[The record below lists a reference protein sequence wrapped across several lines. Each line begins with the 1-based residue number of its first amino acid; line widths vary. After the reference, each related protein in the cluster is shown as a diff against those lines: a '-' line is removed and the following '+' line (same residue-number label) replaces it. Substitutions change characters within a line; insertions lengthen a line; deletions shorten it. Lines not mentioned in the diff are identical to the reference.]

1 MLSHQ
6 AIYTYKR
13 SRRGL
18 TLVEMMVSVA
28 LTLMVVFALVRVF
41 EALGGN
47 VTTGRATIEMSA
59 NLRSAAQLL
68 RSDLAGLTVTTLP
81 PRTPEQ
87 GEGYLEI
94 VDGPVANP
102 LSLRGTSLEMMVG
115 VVLPPDRARGRV
127 SSPRPVGIPSVFDG
141 RSAAAPGPV
150 PSVGL
155 QTSSCHDG
163 SWSLTLC

>member
-94 VDGPVANP
+94 VDGP
-102 LSLRGTSLEMMVG
+102 GTDSQYVYADQIG
-115 VVLPPDRARGRV
+115 
-127 SSPRPVGIPSVFDG
+127 
-141 RSAAAPGPV
+141 
-150 PSVGL
+150 
-155 QTSSCHDG
+155 
-163 SWSLTLC
+163 